1 MMLFISEQVALED
14 HVHCGLFRKSI
25 QSSGMNAQSSQE
37 VNALGQC
44 PV

>member
-1 MMLFISEQVALED
+1 MMLFISEQVAFEY
-14 HVHCGLFRKSI
+14 HVHRGPFRKSI
-25 QSSGMNAQSSQE
+25 ESGGMNAPDSQ